1 MTDVFTLTID
11 GKDVAG
17 TAGETIMEVAEENGI
32 DIPGLCHLEGISDR
46 GACRLCMVEI
56 AGSPK
61 LAAACMTKISEG
73 MDVTAHSEALLEYR
87 QSITEMMFMER
98 NHVCA
103 VCVAN
108 NHCELQNMADELGIK
123 HFDLPRINPKVDI
136 DASHKFFAIDH
147 NRCILCLRCVR
158 VCDEIE
164 GAHTWDIMHRGL
176 ETRVQTDMG
185 APWGES
191 TTCTSCG
198 KCVQVCPTGALFEKG
213 RPVAAGSKSRR
224 PFLPWLKV
232 VREERGL

>member
-1 MTDVFTLTID
+1 MTAVFTFSID
-11 GKDVAG
+11 GHDVAG
-17 TAGETIMEVAEENGI
+17 AEGQTVLDIATENGI
-32 DIPGLCHLEGISDR
+32 DIPTLCHLDGITDR

-61 LAAACMTKISEG
+61 LAAACMTKVAEG
-73 MDVTAHSEALLEYR
+73 MQVTAHSERLQEYR
-87 QSITEMMFMER
+87 RSIIEMLFVER

-108 NHCELQNMADELGIK
+108 NHCELQDLADDLRLT
-123 HFDLPRINPKVDI
+123 HFDLPTLHPVLQI
-136 DASHKFFAIDH
+136 DASHRLFAIDH

-164 GAHTWDIMHRGL
+164 GAHTWDVMHRGI

-185 APWGES
+185 IPWGES

-213 RPVAAGSKSRR
+213 RPVARGSKTLR
-224 PFLPWLKV
+224 PYLPWLKAMN
-232 VREERGL
+232 EERGL